1 MSTTASP
8 LRLRPASAR
17 GTTRLGWL
25 ESRHSFQFG
34 DYADPLHPGFHS
46 LRVINDDR
54 VAPGGGFPSH
64 PHRDMEIF
72 SFVLSGRLEHTDSL
86 GHSRVLHPGEI
97 QLMRAGRGILHS
109 EKNPSSTEP
118 GRFLQIW
125 IQPSARGLEPAY
137 TEWHPQ
143 GNPASKILVISPDGR
158 EGTARIAQDAFVYR
172 LRLAAGESVTHT
184 VAPGRAAWLQIA
196 TGTGH
201 CNSISLQEGDGLACE
216 APLHLDIRS
225 TGGLEALLFDLTT
238 TPSHE

>member
-72 SFVLSGRLEHTDSL
+72 SYVLSGRLEHTDSL

-97 QLMRAGRGILHS
+97 QLMRAGRGIVHS

-118 GRFLQIW
+118 VRFLQIW

-137 TEWHPQ
+137 TEWKAHENR
-143 GNPASKILVISPDGR
+143 GSKILVISPDGR

-172 LRLAAGESVTHT
+172 LRLAAGESVTHA

-216 APLHLDIRS
+216 APLPLDIGS
-225 TGGLEALLFDLTT
+225 TSGLEALLFDLTT
-238 TPSHE
+238 HTAT